1 MVTTSATSLFNITS
15 SIFAAT
21 VIVTI
26 VTIVTIATTGGH
38 SGRRQVR
45 NPPDRE

>member
-26 VTIVTIATTGGH
+26 VTIATTGGH

>member
-26 VTIVTIATTGGH
+26 ATTGGR